1 MRILTNNP
9 KKYGGLQGYNLEI
22 VKRVPLVSGLNPE
35 NVRYLKTKEERMG
48 PLYGQRGTLK
58 DRK

>member
-22 VKRVPLVSGLNPE
+22 VERVPLVSGLNPE
-35 NVRYLKTKEERMG
+35 NVRYLKQRRTHG
-48 PLYGQRGTLK
+48 APDGQKRYLEDSK
-58 DRK
+58 